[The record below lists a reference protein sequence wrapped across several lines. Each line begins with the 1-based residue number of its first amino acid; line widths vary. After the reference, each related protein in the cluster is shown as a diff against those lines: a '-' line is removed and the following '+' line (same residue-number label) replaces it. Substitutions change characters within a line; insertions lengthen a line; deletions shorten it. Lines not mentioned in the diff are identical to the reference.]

1 MAAPAGRSDELA
13 TLRTCLDAAGN
24 GTAQVAERDPWAA
37 IDVGDVPGS
46 PPLRGRRGTRTRAGL
61 NRWLL
66 VTVLVTWA
74 ASSQL
79 LDNSHR

>member
-1 MAAPAGRSDELA
+1 MAALAGRSDELA

-46 PPLRGRRGTRTRAGL
+46 SPSPRAAWNTHAGP
-61 NRWLL
+61 
-66 VTVLVTWA
+66 A
-74 ASSQL
+74 
-79 LDNSHR
+79 